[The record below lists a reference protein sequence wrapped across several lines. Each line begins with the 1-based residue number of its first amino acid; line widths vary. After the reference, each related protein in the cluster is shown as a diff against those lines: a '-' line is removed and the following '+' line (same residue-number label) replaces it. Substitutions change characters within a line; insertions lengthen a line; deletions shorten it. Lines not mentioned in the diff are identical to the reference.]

1 MRLTLHIKN
10 ECSEIVDALK
20 KQVKELN
27 EKLELAKQ
35 EKNHT
40 EKAGPFGTVKSKV
53 NPTVTPDE
61 SINPRLAEMLSR
73 IAINKEL
80 IVALANSNVQP
91 LLQIWFTT
99 IKRLGISNYLVVA
112 LDNSTVQF
120 CKANDVPFYTKDPDE
135 EIDSAGKSPIGPVVS
150 ALKFKIL
157 REFLQMGYNVLL
169 SDTDVIFLQNPF
181 DHLYRDSDIESMSDG
196 HDTWSA
202 HGCNN
207 DFDDP
212 EFGPCCQ
219 HVYTTRIWSF
229 NSGFFYIRA
238 TVPGIELLDRVTESL
253 RRRPG
258 AWDQALYNE
267 ELFFPS
273 HPAAIEFYANGKDD
287 ALEPFPDG
295 ST

>member
-1 MRLTLHIKN
+1 
-10 ECSEIVDALK
+10 
-20 KQVKELN
+20 
-27 EKLELAKQ
+27 
-35 EKNHT
+35 
-40 EKAGPFGTVKSKV
+40 
-53 NPTVTPDE
+53 
-61 SINPRLAEMLSR
+61 MLSR

-157 REFLQMGYNVLL
+157 REFLEMGYNVLL

-273 HPAAIEFYANGKDD
+273 HPGYVGLTAAKRVMDIHLFLNSKTLFKTVRKDPDLRKKKPVVVHINYHRDKLPRIKAAIEFYVNGKDD